1 MDRCALFVENI
12 EYVLQTL
19 RMKKWSLYA
28 CAVNEVE
35 IALRVPKEFSILGQ
49 V

>member
-1 MDRCALFVENI
+1 MDRCALFEENI

-19 RMKKWSLYA
+19 RMKKWSLYS
-28 CAVNEVE
+28 CAVHEVE
-35 IALRVPKEFSILGQ
+35 IALRIPKQASILGQ